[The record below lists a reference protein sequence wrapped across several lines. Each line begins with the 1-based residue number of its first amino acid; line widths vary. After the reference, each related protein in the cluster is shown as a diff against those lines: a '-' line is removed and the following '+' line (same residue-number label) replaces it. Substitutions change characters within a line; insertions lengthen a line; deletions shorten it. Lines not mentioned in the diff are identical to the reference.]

1 MLDIKTI
8 GTGGGSIAWISREG
22 KLKVGPRSAGAV
34 PGPMCYPNGGN
45 EPTIT
50 DANLVLGRIPPALI
64 GGGIRLDVARS
75 RAGLEALAA
84 RLPGNLG
91 VEQLAEGIIEIA
103 NWDQANAIRQMTIQ
117 RGIDPAGFALLSFGG
132 SGPAQSP
139 AVMDADGHE
148 NVHRAAESRQSLRL
162 RPPGSRL
169 AHRPHRHQGDASG
182 RIDLGAVAAIYAS
195 LEQDAAA
202 SLEKDGIPPEKIAL
216 LREADVRY
224 AGQSMEVRVP
234 APSGAIDAQFI
245 AAVADAFHA
254 AHLKTFGY
262 NYAGAQKVELVNY
275 CVSGFGQIDRPH
287 IPKLAMLPRRRS
299 PLAGRFI
306 STANSATRRSML
318 ARRWRRG
325 EDRRPGD
332 RRGVRLD
339 HGGVPGPT
347 ARGRSA
353 RHFDRARRRQIGGGQ
368 TMMNVH
374 AKEWPWPTAPDLPAR
389 EVDPIVLQIV
399 EGTLNSIE
407 AEIEYAIERTA
418 RSPMIREAHDY
429 RVGLFD
435 RYCRKLTG
443 RSYSAMPNAVVRDFP
458 PHTMRPGDVFLM
470 NDTYL
475 TEGSIGHL
483 PDLCST
489 VPVFHQG
496 EVVAYIQAFGH
507 HDDIGGRVPG
517 SMPGTATTVFEEG
530 LAVPPVKFYD
540 QGVRND
546 AVFTIIKRNTRVPET
561 LAADLDSEVQA
572 CLMGARR
579 MAELFERFGRDT
591 VEACFQTILDTCRDV
606 FRRELLPKIADGE
619 YRWEDYVEHDGVTD
633 PKLHKLALT
642 LTKKGGRITLD
653 FTGTDPQST
662 GPINWPADYAGGAFL
677 IKWIAPILRNLADTP
692 ERAAEIHVN
701 EGVCEVFDV
710 IFPPKGTLITPE
722 WPAATNAR
730 SFVLLRCLGLLAG
743 VVAQAA
749 KGHMPADQETIR
761 YTGFYGTDRNGKSFL
776 SREVLGGGS
785 GGRAYADGNDAIH
798 IVPDSRN
805 QPAEFTE
812 TRFPLL
818 VEKLALRTDSG
829 GAGKR
834 RGGLGYEK
842 HYRAL
847 VDCRT
852 IVTADRVRLGC
863 YGLNGGE
870 AGKPFCVTIDAEGTP
885 HDLGGLVDGEPVL
898 AGQIVRVVTTGGG
911 GWGDPLEREPELVLR
926 DVIEGKVSLAAAR
939 DGYGVVLNVA
949 NDVQQATIDA
959 AATES
964 LRQELKAAR
973 HGERPMIDR
982 GPGFE
987 KMIRGEIKPWVRSS

>member
-1 MLDIKTI
+1 
-8 GTGGGSIAWISREG
+8 
-22 KLKVGPRSAGAV
+22 
-34 PGPMCYPNGGN
+34 
-45 EPTIT
+45 
-50 DANLVLGRIPPALI
+50 
-64 GGGIRLDVARS
+64 
-75 RAGLEALAA
+75 
-84 RLPGNLG
+84 
-91 VEQLAEGIIEIA
+91 
-103 NWDQANAIRQMTIQ
+103 
-117 RGIDPAGFALLSFGG
+117 
-132 SGPAQSP
+132 
-139 AVMDADGHE
+139 
-148 NVHRAAESRQSLRL
+148 
-162 RPPGSRL
+162 
-169 AHRPHRHQGDASG
+169 
-182 RIDLGAVAAIYAS
+182 
-195 LEQDAAA
+195 
-202 SLEKDGIPPEKIAL
+202 
-216 LREADVRY
+216 
-224 AGQSMEVRVP
+224 
-234 APSGAIDAQFI
+234 
-245 AAVADAFHA
+245 
-254 AHLKTFGY
+254 
-262 NYAGAQKVELVNY
+262 
-275 CVSGFGQIDRPH
+275 
-287 IPKLAMLPRRRS
+287 
-299 PLAGRFI
+299 
-306 STANSATRRSML
+306 
-318 ARRWRRG
+318 
-325 EDRRPGD
+325 
-332 RRGVRLD
+332 
-339 HGGVPGPT
+339 
-347 ARGRSA
+347 
-353 RHFDRARRRQIGGGQ
+353 
-368 TMMNVH
+368 MNVH
-374 AKEWPWPTAPDLPAR
+374 ATGEPWPTAPKTPAR

-458 PHTMRPGDVFLM
+458 PETMQPGDVFLM

-475 TEGSIGHL
+475 SEGSIGHL

-489 VPVFHQG
+489 VPVFH
-496 EVVAYIQAFGH
+496 
-507 HDDIGGRVPG
+507 GG
-517 SMPGTATTVFEEG
+517 EG
-530 LAVPPVKFYD
+530 LAVPPIKLYSA
-540 QGVRND
+540 GVRNE
-546 AVFTIIKRNTRVPET
+546 AVFTIVKRNTRVPDM

-579 MAELFERFGRDT
+579 MAELFERFGRET
-591 VEACFQTILDTCRDV
+591 VEACFQAILDKCRDI

-633 PKLHKLALT
+633 PKLHKLAIT
-642 LTKKGGRITLD
+642 MIKRGDRITLD

-710 IFPPKGTLITPE
+710 VFPPKGTLITPE

-743 VVAQAA
+743 VVAQAVD
-749 KGHMPADQETIR
+749 GRMPADQETIR
-761 YTGFYGTDRNGKSFL
+761 YTGFYGIDANGKPFL

-785 GGRAYADGNDAIH
+785 GGRYYADGNDAIH

-818 VEKLALRTDSG
+818 VEKLALRMDSG

-863 YGLNGGE
+863 YGVNGGK
-870 AGKPFCVTIDAEGTP
+870 AGLPFCVTVDIEGAP
-885 HDLGGLVDGEPVL
+885 RDLGGLVDGEPVL
-898 AGQIVRVVTTGGG
+898 AGQVVRVLTTGGG
-911 GWGDPLEREPELVLR
+911 GWGDALEREPELVQR

-939 DGYGVVLNVA
+939 DDYGVVLVPGESA
-949 NDVQQATIDA
+949 GSCILDEQATV
-959 AATES
+959 S
-964 LRQELKAAR
+964 LRAKLQGRRRKD
-973 HGERPMIDR
+973 RPIIDR
-982 GPGFE
+982 GDGYE
-987 KMIRGEIKPWVRSS
+987 KMLRGEVVPWTRSA